1 MAFCT
6 TCGADVTSK
15 SFCVQ
20 CGTAVASAQ
29 PAAAPAAQGPT
40 ALAPQKNKVSPIL
53 WILLGIFGLFVLAGI
68 AVTSAG
74 LFLAHKVTQNP
85 AMAVAKILT
94 AANPDVEVLSTDEGR
109 NTITFRDKKTRE
121 TVTMNFDDVKKGKIV
136 FKGNGQGAT
145 IRARGDGDG
154 GTLEINTPKG
164 NVKFGAGT
172 GAPAKSPSWVPA
184 YPGATPESNFSVNSD
199 EGEAGNFHFTTKDAA
214 KSVLSFYED
223 NLKRAGFTISGNIKG
238 DLGDSSGGILAAE
251 DSSKHTVV
259 VTVGAEN
266 GATNVSVVFSTKK

>member
-6 TCGADVTSK
+6 TCGADVSGK

-20 CGTAVASAQ
+20 CGTAAASVS
-29 PAAAPAAQGPT
+29 PAGQAPPPLSPA
-40 ALAPQKNKVSPIL
+40 KNKVSPII

-74 LFLAHKVTQNP
+74 LFVAHKVAQNP
-85 AMAVAKILT
+85 GMAIAKILT
-94 AANPDVEVLSTDEGR
+94 AANPDIEVLSTDEGR
-109 NTITFRDKKTRE
+109 NTITFKDKKTGE

-136 FKGNGQGAT
+136 FKGNGQEAT

-154 GTLEINTPKG
+154 GTLEISSPQG
-164 NVKFGAGT
+164 NVRFGAGA
-172 GAPAKSPSWVPA
+172 GASAKLPNWVPA
-184 YPGATPESNFSVNSD
+184 YPGSSPEATFSFKGDDAV
-199 EGEAGNFHFTTKDAA
+199 GGNFHFTTRDPA

-223 NLKRAGFTISGNIKG
+223 SLKREGFTISGNIKG
-238 DLGDSSGGILAAE
+238 ELGDASGGMLAAE
-251 DSSKHTVV
+251 DSSKHTLM

-266 GATNVSVVFSTKK
+266 GATNVNVVFGTKK